1 MQLVKVKDVNY
12 KKLNLVKGLAT
23 MLKNDESLKDLTVS
37 IGELGVDE
45 LIDDN
50 FLAQFPILEWI
61 VKAKRVFTSVSDHL
75 FLAKTAALYVQILNG
90 NKLSGNFFD
99 EIVSNSK
106 KKARFS
112 ESLLFLIDRADSI
125 QKTSVLGTLTND
137 LLSGSIEE
145 KIYKKLCYV
154 VQASFIDDVLWFGS
168 SYKSVSN
175 CLSVERYEKFSRFD
189 LCRISEGKVWV
200 WNKEQQRK
208 DQCYNVTN
216 TRLGNCLVSAVCRS
230 GVEVM
235 RD

>member
-90 NKLSGNFFD
+90 NKLTGNFFG
-99 EIVSNSK
+99 K
-106 KKARFS
+106 
-112 ESLLFLIDRADSI
+112 SLRNMYF
-125 QKTSVLGTLTND
+125 QKQEL
-137 LLSGSIEE
+137 
-145 KIYKKLCYV
+145 
-154 VQASFIDDVLWFGS
+154 
-168 SYKSVSN
+168 
-175 CLSVERYEKFSRFD
+175 
-189 LCRISEGKVWV
+189 
-200 WNKEQQRK
+200 
-208 DQCYNVTN
+208 
-216 TRLGNCLVSAVCRS
+216 
-230 GVEVM
+230 
-235 RD
+235 